1 MRASKPDFQFTP
13 STTPIAVR
21 TIDLSDPRSVPR
33 SAPQPPIL
41 GEPNQKN
48 APQPPILGEPS
59 QKSSPQVRVFGL
71 WRGIPVGWFDWV
83 NDGTTESLEKLEA
96 KLETQLERP
105 IESPPLPSEITVSI
119 VIATC
124 DRPEALSRCLSSLVC
139 QNTRRSM
146 EILVVDNRPNS
157 GQTRPVTDRFPQQV
171 RYVPEP
177 RRGGSF
183 ARNTGFEMS
192 QGAVIISVDDDVTLP
207 QDWLERLIAPLARP
221 EIGMVT
227 GNLLPLELET
237 RSQQL
242 FEHYGNGGLGRGF
255 VPFEVDRAWFQNRKL
270 AVPTWELGATANLAF
285 RREILDH
292 PQVGGLDCG
301 LGPGMPSGGGED
313 LYWFYC
319 VLKAG
324 YGIAYEPN
332 GWGWHQ
338 HRSTIAALEQQIFNY
353 GKANIAYHLTVLTRH
368 GDLRVLPTLLIFLPI
383 YFLKRLIFWILG
395 DRDYPLNLMR
405 LEIAGILAGP
415 WGWWRSIQIIRPS
428 QP

>member
-1 MRASKPDFQFTP
+1 MRVSKPDFQFTP

-21 TIDLSDPRSVPR
+21 TIELSEPG

-41 GEPNQKN
+41 GEPIQKN
-48 APQPPILGEPS
+48 I
-59 QKSSPQVRVFGL
+59 SSGSQVRVFGL
-71 WRGIPVGWFDWV
+71 WQGIPVGWVDWV
-83 NDGTTESLEKLEA
+83 NDGTAESLTQ
-96 KLETQLERP
+96 LETQLETTLKTKLETP
-105 IESPPLPSEITVSI
+105 IESPPLPPEISVSL

-124 DRPEALSRCLSSLVC
+124 DRPNALSRCLTSLVS
-139 QNTRRSM
+139 QNTMRSV
-146 EILVVDNRPNS
+146 EILVVDNRPDS
-157 GQTRPVTDRFPQQV
+157 GKTRPVIDRFPQV
-171 RYVPEP
+171 RYLAEP

-183 ARNTGFEMS
+183 ARNTGFTTS
-192 QGAVIISVDDDVTLP
+192 RGAIIISVDDDVTVP

-227 GNLLPLELET
+227 GNLLPMELET

-255 VPFEVDRAWFQNRKL
+255 APFEVDRAWFQSRKL

-285 RREILDH
+285 RREILEH
-292 PQVGGLDCG
+292 PQVGGLDCV
-301 LGPGMPSGGGED
+301 LGPGMPCGGGED
-313 LYWFYC
+313 LYWFYQ

-383 YFLKRLIFWILG
+383 YFLKRLIFWLLG

-405 LEIAGILAGP
+405 LEISGILAGP
-415 WGWWRSIQIIRPS
+415 WGWWRSHQMIRRMKP
-428 QP
+428 